1 MKAYYG
7 DRFSPHMTRTPEGY
21 LICHD
26 VPIARCG
33 EQQYLPQELGLSG
46 ENIITV
52 YRNEDEVFK
61 TTAIASFEGK
71 PVTDNHPSTDVKSD
85 NYNIYTKGVVQN
97 VHRGKNDLA
106 DKLLADLFIYDAIL
120 IAEIESGKREISC
133 GYDCDYVD
141 NNDGTFYQA
150 NILGNHVAVVDRG
163 RAGHTV
169 SIRDEEPKGV
179 SKMGKKE
186 NIFKR
191 MYNKFVKDA
200 EPDEIAEAT
209 RAIDSLE
216 SEPNEPN
223 IKNEEERKDSD
234 TLTKILDALGSLNQ
248 RIEAVEQR
256 ANPKEENALDALE
269 NELTNETT
277 DEPDEASVTV
287 SPEQIN
293 DEEEMEKEKPV
304 TTDKA
309 MALNIIRAMK
319 PVVAELPKEQ
329 RKKMSDSL
337 SKIVRD
343 AMQVKST
350 QPINGGYGA
359 LANQKKTVDSMT
371 NNLNK
376 HMTNNLNKQAFG
388 NNCRKRNPHFKQ

>member
-309 MALNIIRAMK
+309 MALNIIANTTSATPLNRITAS
-319 PVVAELPKEQ
+319 PLGSPK
-329 RKKMSDSL
+329 
-337 SKIVRD
+337 
-343 AMQVKST
+343 
-350 QPINGGYGA
+350 
-359 LANQKKTVDSMT
+359 
-371 NNLNK
+371 
-376 HMTNNLNKQAFG
+376 
-388 NNCRKRNPHFKQ
+388 

>member
-71 PVTDNHPSTDVKSD
+71 TVTDNHPSTDVKSD

-376 HMTNNLNKQAFG
+376 QAFG

>member
-97 VHRGKNDLA
+97 VHRDKNDLA
-106 DKLLADLFIYDAIL
+106 DKLLADLFVYDAIL

-150 NILGNHVAVVDRG
+150 NILGNHVAVVNRG

-186 NIFKR
+186 NIFKQ

-200 EPDEIAEAT
+200 KPDEIAEAT

-216 SEPNEPN
+216 SESNEPN
-223 IKNEEERKDSD
+223 TKNEEATNDSD
-234 TLTKILDALGSLNQ
+234 TLTKILDALDSLNQ

-256 ANPKEENALDALE
+256 ANPKEENALDTLE
-269 NELTNETT
+269 NELAKETT

-371 NNLNK
+371 NN
-376 HMTNNLNKQAFG
+376 NLNKQAFG